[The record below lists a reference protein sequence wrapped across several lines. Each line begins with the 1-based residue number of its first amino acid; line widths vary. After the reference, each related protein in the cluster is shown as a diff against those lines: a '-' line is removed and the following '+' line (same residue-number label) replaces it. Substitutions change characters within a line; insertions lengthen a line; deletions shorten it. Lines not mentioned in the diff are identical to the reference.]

1 MLKFFLNFDLK
12 DKFLFSLIFVLFFLI
27 GFFDVIT
34 IATIPIIL
42 SYVISPDVIL
52 SYIPDGNLKNYLSN
66 YFGEL
71 TTSEKLSIFSVIIIL
86 SFIIKNI
93 IVYSIYYFETLFLK
107 KLTTRFQNIVF
118 LSYVKKN
125 YSDFMNYSYSEIIR
139 DYNFASQAVT
149 YLRSF
154 LVVFKEV
161 VIIIGLF
168 ITVLI
173 VEIDFLFYV
182 IFLLILTFFFQRY
195 LSSFVKNWGNQVAL
209 FRKKIFEVIREN
221 YDLFLETKI
230 SNKDEYF
237 HKSFERKINVIEGNV
252 VKTKLISYFYKPFFE
267 VLFTIIIVVCV
278 IFMYEKNYSMEQII
292 PFIALLVFS
301 TARIMPS
308 INSLLINYN
317 SIKFNEKPSS
327 IVFQKINELKK
338 INYLNY
344 KKKIKSINFIDEI
357 KVSNLNYK
365 VGNSEII
372 KNINLKI
379 NKNDKVAFFGKVGS
393 GKTTTLKI
401 LSGLITFNR
410 GEIKIDN
417 KFTLKP
423 NQRFLWNNSSYF
435 KQNAALLNETIKNNI
450 LFLNNFKLNK
460 KNYNKLIKSLG
471 IKENIF
477 KNNKDFLKKVGF
489 LGSKISGGQKQ
500 ITALARVFNK
510 KNNIVFL
517 DEPTNNLDIRIKRK
531 VINFL
536 KNYYG
541 TLIVVTHDKEIL
553 KVCNKIYEFKGGKA
567 FLKKNYN

>member
-1 MLKFFLNFDLK
+1 MLKFFFNFDLK

-71 TTSEKLSIFSVIIIL
+71 TTAEKLSIFSLIIIL

-252 VKTKLISYFYKPFFE
+252 VKTKLVSYFYKPFFE
-267 VLFTIIIVVCV
+267 VIFTISIVICV
-278 IFMYEKNYSMEQII
+278 IFMYEKNYSIEQII

>member
-1 MLKFFLNFDLK
+1 MLKFFFNFDLK

-71 TTSEKLSIFSVIIIL
+71 TTAEKLSIFSLIIIL

-252 VKTKLISYFYKPFFE
+252 VKTKLVSYFYKPFFE

>member
-1 MLKFFLNFDLK
+1 
-12 DKFLFSLIFVLFFLI
+12 
-27 GFFDVIT
+27 
-34 IATIPIIL
+34 
-42 SYVISPDVIL
+42 
-52 SYIPDGNLKNYLSN
+52 
-66 YFGEL
+66 
-71 TTSEKLSIFSVIIIL
+71 
-86 SFIIKNI
+86 
-93 IVYSIYYFETLFLK
+93 
-107 KLTTRFQNIVF
+107 
-118 LSYVKKN
+118 
-125 YSDFMNYSYSEIIR
+125 MNYSYSEIIR

-149 YLRSF
+149 YLRSV
-154 LVVFKEV
+154 LVVFIEV
-161 VIIIGLF
+161 VIRIGLF
-168 ITVLI
+168 TPVFI
-173 VEIDFLFYV
+173 VEIDYLFTVILKFLF
-182 IFLLILTFFFQRY
+182 TFFFQRY

-252 VKTKLISYFYKPFFE
+252 VKTKLVSYFYKPFFE

-372 KNINLKI
+372 KNINIKI

-417 KFTLKP
+417 KLTLKP
-423 NQRFLWNNSSYF
+423 KQRFLWNNSSYF

-471 IKENIF
+471 IKENI
-477 KNNKDFLKKVGF
+477 LKII
-489 LGSKISGGQKQ
+489 KI
-500 ITALARVFNK
+500 F
-510 KNNIVFL
+510 
-517 DEPTNNLDIRIKRK
+517 
-531 VINFL
+531 
-536 KNYYG
+536 
-541 TLIVVTHDKEIL
+541 
-553 KVCNKIYEFKGGKA
+553 
-567 FLKKNYN
+567 

>member
-1 MLKFFLNFDLK
+1 
-12 DKFLFSLIFVLFFLI
+12 
-27 GFFDVIT
+27 
-34 IATIPIIL
+34 
-42 SYVISPDVIL
+42 
-52 SYIPDGNLKNYLSN
+52 
-66 YFGEL
+66 
-71 TTSEKLSIFSVIIIL
+71 
-86 SFIIKNI
+86 
-93 IVYSIYYFETLFLK
+93 
-107 KLTTRFQNIVF
+107 
-118 LSYVKKN
+118 
-125 YSDFMNYSYSEIIR
+125 
-139 DYNFASQAVT
+139 
-149 YLRSF
+149 
-154 LVVFKEV
+154 
-161 VIIIGLF
+161 
-168 ITVLI
+168 
-173 VEIDFLFYV
+173 
-182 IFLLILTFFFQRY
+182 
-195 LSSFVKNWGNQVAL
+195 
-209 FRKKIFEVIREN
+209 
-221 YDLFLETKI
+221 
-230 SNKDEYF
+230 
-237 HKSFERKINVIEGNV
+237 
-252 VKTKLISYFYKPFFE
+252 
-267 VLFTIIIVVCV
+267 
-278 IFMYEKNYSMEQII
+278 MYEKNYSMEQII

-327 IVFQKINELKK
+327 IFFKKINELIK

-417 KFTLKP
+417 KLTLKP
-423 NQRFLWNNSSYF
+423 KQRFLWNNSSYF